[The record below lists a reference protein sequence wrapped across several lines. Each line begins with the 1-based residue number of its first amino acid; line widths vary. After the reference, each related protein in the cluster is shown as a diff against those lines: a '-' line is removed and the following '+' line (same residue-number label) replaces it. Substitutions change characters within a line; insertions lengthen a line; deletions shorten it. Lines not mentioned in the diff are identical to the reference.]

1 MKAFDFNR
9 FLNVARWDLT
19 INRKF
24 YIRQISVIVGCVL
37 VPVILSFLKAIF
49 GYLMTAGSISYS
61 VYKGIAA
68 TAFHD
73 IDFYVF
79 YFALINI
86 GTMIL
91 MLCYMFHNFTTKQ
104 GRISELTLPAT
115 NCERFV
121 WHFVCK
127 VFGTWL
133 VLMASAVL
141 ADLLHVVLGWIMFG
155 ITDPQSITYAIID
168 GKIHKNLHI
177 LEGFHGDSMSRISLM
192 CFIQLLGYCFYSTF
206 SLGSAFKYK
215 HTFGYVLLFHVVFW
229 IVTVLIFGLL
239 AGVFVHSDFDAV
251 AAFCDRIPD
260 WLGHIILNLP
270 ALVVLCGMWWLTFRL
285 YCRAQITTRR
295 NP

>member
-24 YIRQISVIVGCVL
+24 YIRQMVVIVGCVL
-37 VPVILSFLKAIF
+37 VPIILSFLKAIF
-49 GYLMTAGSISYS
+49 GYLMMAGSISFS
-61 VYKGIAA
+61 EYKGIAA

-73 IDFYVF
+73 IDFYVH
-79 YFALINI
+79 YFAFIYI
-86 GTMIL
+86 GAMIL

-115 NCERFV
+115 NCERFL

-133 VLMASAVL
+133 VLMASVVL
-141 ADLLHVVLGWIMFG
+141 ADLVHALLGWVMFG
-155 ITDPQSITYAIID
+155 ITDPQSITCAIID
-168 GKIHKNLHI
+168 SKMDKFL
-177 LEGFHGDSMSRISLM
+177 LENFHGDSMSRISLM
-192 CFIQLLGYCFYSTF
+192 CFFSLLSYCLYSTF

-229 IVTVLIFGLL
+229 IVAVFILGLL
-239 AGVFVHSDFDAV
+239 VDVFVRSGFDAMIT
-251 AAFCDRIPD
+251 FGGRIPN
-260 WLGHIILNLP
+260 WLTHIILNLP
-270 ALVVLCGMWWLTFRL
+270 ALAVLCCMWWLTFRL
-285 YCRAQITTRR
+285 YCRAQITSRR